1 VAGQADIL
9 LVPDIEAGNLLAKSI
24 VYFAP
29 NKTAGLVLGA
39 KAPVVLTSRTDSPET
54 KLLSIASAVVLSSY
68 KA

>member
-1 VAGQADIL
+1 MAGRPIY

-29 NKTAGLVLGA
+29 NKTAALVLGA

-68 KA
+68 KT